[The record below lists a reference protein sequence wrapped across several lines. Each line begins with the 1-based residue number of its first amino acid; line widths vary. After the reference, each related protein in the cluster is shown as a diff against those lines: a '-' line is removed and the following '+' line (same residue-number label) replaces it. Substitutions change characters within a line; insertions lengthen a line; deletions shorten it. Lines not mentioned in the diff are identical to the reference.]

1 MKYFAVLF
9 MLAALTFWA
18 AGQTNKQVTS
28 KSKSVS
34 AKPKPTP
41 AKAKAG
47 QNSAPKS
54 KTTAS
59 KSKPASKTT
68 AKVGPSSKT
77 SRKTTAKAPVIDD
90 KAEFDAASAIT
101 DPEQRIAAFR
111 KFIELR
117 PESKLIDNARELLAK
132 TEVDAG
138 FERITASDL
147 PGATLLLR
155 ASVDDVTQ
163 PMPEALFN
171 DDLSKIPAALFW
183 RGVREPAVEIA
194 AALEGKAAA
203 NSNQLLKIADFYLNI
218 ESGAAAKRVANT
230 VIALEPTSVNAY
242 LSLALAERMDFQM
255 DDSAAAFAKALELD
269 PESDTARRGLAE
281 MKRALSKPDEAAEL
295 YRQILAKDATSVPAE
310 TGLILSLFEAGKRTE
325 AEDAMT
331 KSLDANPGNVMLLAG
346 AAYWYAAH
354 NEAAKAILFSQKA
367 IAADPRFIWSHIALA
382 RGYMADKKPLDAEQ
396 VLLAARRYG
405 NFPTL
410 EYEIASARAMAGY
423 FREAAEELSKSF
435 SVHDGV
441 ITTKLGGRITHESKD
456 FTELLSYERRA
467 SIAAPVAADTP
478 ENAAELKS
486 LLDLW
491 EKLGSKDAGDNEL
504 SKAADDFVD
513 GGDNMKFHRE
523 LFAAKELLERKKDL
537 PKVLEL
543 SHGLIGHAETA
554 LDVPSP
560 TAAVMADELYESRR
574 LAVIRNEYIRAPEV
588 PNSTLLN
595 ILRGRIEDI
604 NGRALF
610 ETDNKAEAVTRL
622 KRAVSILPP
631 GSSWWRTSSWRLGA
645 AYEADGKGPE
655 ALDAYINSYKIG
667 QPDAIKYSVIASLYR
682 RLNGSLDGLDAKVGP
697 NPAVAAEGQTV
708 PVVPGT
714 TVVDSSAAT
723 TVTDSK
729 IPMPGQ
735 TPQPLPEPS
744 PIDKKPEPAA
754 AVSSPT
760 PEPTPESSPE
770 STPEEK
776 PTETPTTN
784 VPEPTPTATPEV
796 KPSETPAAIIPE
808 PSPSPT
814 ATPEVKPTATP
825 TETVPEPSPTPE
837 PSSEKVADQAATPSI
852 SPTPMP
858 VNPEPT
864 ADKTTVPEPASTPTP
879 EEKSLVTPQASPS
892 PAERSVS
899 QTDLKP
905 SEVTKDTSAETKTEP
920 SPSPTP
926 DETLVA
932 KTSEEPTATKTV
944 VPVDQAPQKATTTL
958 DSTSNGLF
966 PPVVITIPQLPA
978 KKKSSDTTEVPKPKP
993 IEPKTDEKPAE
1004 VTPLSTTPDSAK
1016 PSVDTSTAS
1025 GARPRIVA
1033 ESATQSPPPCKL
1045 TLSETSLALQNS
1057 VGELA
1062 VIVGTDD
1069 DLDLTDVTATSSDP
1083 KFIEVRRE
1091 PIAGIKGK
1099 ALFVVRSIS
1108 KETGTYTVN
1117 FALPCGRKELEVKVR

>member
-18 AGQTNKQVTS
+18 AGQTATTKKQDSS
-28 KSKSVS
+28 KSKSS
-34 AKPKPTP
+34 AAKAKPTP
-41 AKAKAG
+41 AKTSTAAKSGSAKPKTSNTGKSDKAKAG
-47 QNSAPKS
+47 QKAAPKNTS
-54 KTTAS
+54 TAA
-59 KSKPASKTT
+59 KNKPSSKTT
-68 AKVGPSSKT
+68 AKSAAGGKT
-77 SRKTTAKAPVIDD
+77 SKAKTTREPKPVIDD
-90 KAEFDAASAIT
+90 KAEFDAASSIT

-111 KFIELR
+111 KFIENR
-117 PESKLIDNARELLAK
+117 PESKLVGDARQLLAK

-138 FERITASDL
+138 FERITAGDL
-147 PGATLLLR
+147 PGATALLK
-155 ASVDDVTQ
+155 ASVDDVPQ
-163 PMPEALFN
+163 PIPDALFN

-194 AALEGKAAA
+194 VALEAKAATNA
-203 NSNQLLKIADFYLNI
+203 NQLLKVADFYLNI
-218 ESGAAAKRVANT
+218 ESGAAAKRVANA
-230 VIALEPTSVNAY
+230 VITLEPGSVNAY
-242 LSLALAERMDFQM
+242 LSLGLAERIDFQL
-255 DDSAAAFAKALELD
+255 DNSAAAFAKALELD

-295 YRQILAKDATSVPAE
+295 YRQILAKDETSIPAQ

-354 NEAAKAILFSQKA
+354 NEAAKAILLAQKA
-367 IAADPRFIWSHIALA
+367 IATDPRFIWSHIALA

-435 SVHDGV
+435 SVEDGV
-441 ITTKLGGRITHESKD
+441 ITTKLGGRITRGSTD

-467 SIAAPVAADTP
+467 SISAPVAADTP

-491 EKLGSKDAGDNEL
+491 EKLNSKDAADDAL
-504 SKAADDFVD
+504 SKAADDFVA

-574 LAVIRNEYIRAPEV
+574 LAVVRNEYIRAPEV

-645 AYEADGKGPE
+645 AYEADGKGAE
-655 ALDAYINSYKIG
+655 ALDAYIGSYKIG

-682 RLNGSLDGLDAKVGP
+682 RVNGSLDGLEAKIGP
-697 NPAVAAEGQTV
+697 NPAVAAEGQPV
-708 PVVPGT
+708 PVVPGAAPA
-714 TVVDSSAAT
+714 DSPGAKTES
-723 TVTDSK
+723 DSK

-744 PIDKKPEPAA
+744 PE
-754 AVSSPT
+754 V
-760 PEPTPESSPE
+760 
-770 STPEEK
+770 K
-776 PTETPTTN
+776 PTETPATTVPEPTPMPEVKTTDTPATT
-784 VPEPTPTATPEV
+784 VPEPTPTPEVKTTDTPAATIPEPTPTPTPEV
-796 KPSETPAAIIPE
+796 KAAE
-808 PSPSPT
+808 
-814 ATPEVKPTATP
+814 TP
-825 TETVPEPSPTPE
+825 TENVPEPSPTP
-837 PSSEKVADQAATPSI
+837 VATPVPANAES
-852 SPTPMP
+852 TNENTT
-858 VNPEPT
+858 NPEPT
-864 ADKTTVPEPASTPTP
+864 PTPTP
-879 EEKSLVTPQASPS
+879 EEKSVVSPTASPS
-892 PAERSVS
+892 TAEPAAGKTEIK
-899 QTDLKP
+899 TNDD
-905 SEVTKDTSAETKTEP
+905 TKDTVVEAKTEP
-920 SPSPTP
+920 TPSPTP

-932 KTSEEPTATKTV
+932 KTTEDAAAKKID
-944 VPVDQAPQKATTTL
+944 VPVDQAAQKATTTL
-958 DSTSNGLF
+958 DSSSNGLF
-966 PPVVITIPQLPA
+966 PPVVITIPQPPA
-978 KKKSSDTTEVPKPKP
+978 KKKTSDAAEATKPKP
-993 IEPKTDEKPAE
+993 IEPINNEKPAE
-1004 VTPLSTTPDSAK
+1004 VKHPLTAADTAK
-1016 PSVDTSTAS
+1016 PSVEPTTAGVS
-1025 GARPRIVA
+1025 RPRIVN
-1033 ESATQSPPPCKL
+1033 EKATQSTPPCKL
-1045 TLSETSLALQNS
+1045 TLSETSLALQNA

-1091 PIAGIKGK
+1091 PIAGIKGR
-1099 ALFVVRSIS
+1099 ALFVIRSIS

-1117 FALPCGRKELEVKVR
+1117 FALPCGQKELEVKVR